1 MESREKNINKY
12 IENTRSE
19 NTENKAIVDYNHII
33 SLLENN
39 RHKSTFLVDLWKNYI
54 SEKKKS
60 FDKSLEQC
68 KKAIDILNDIDN
80 VSDIS
85 EETFLL
91 LKIMFSSDRQR

>member
-19 NTENKAIVDYNHII
+19 NTRSENTENKAIVDYNHIV

-54 SEKKKS
+54 SEKKKI
-60 FDKSLEQC
+60 F
-68 KKAIDILNDIDN
+68 
-80 VSDIS
+80 
-85 EETFLL
+85 
-91 LKIMFSSDRQR
+91 